1 MKYIKCKSSPPR
13 QSTPDRRNPE
23 KMSNAFLL
31 INQTTTGSETL
42 LLLFL
47 LYLLKRARLSWYYDL
62 FQKESFC
69 CLFSFL
75 FSFLFP
81 LLLSFFPKARF
92 GVIQNIL
99 LWCDHIHSALTP
111 PVIFFLFKQRLVLI
125 RSNIL
130 MFRLG
135 KLSCCLWVIS
145 RAQISGSFFLGS

>member
-47 LYLLKRARLSWYYDL
+47 LYLLKRARLSWYHDL

-111 PVIFFLFKQRLVLI
+111 PVIFFFSNNVLFWYVQT
-125 RSNIL
+125 SWC
-130 MFRLG
+130 LG
-135 KLSCCLWVIS
+135 WGSWVVVYELSPELRYPAAFS
-145 RAQISGSFFLGS
+145 